1 MKTRYKISI
10 IATLFAVTLFSLF
23 SFYYAPIICDDV
35 IFQLDGCHNYLEE
48 KYAKLPVVQHF
59 MSIYPEAAGLG
70 YSTGMFRVQTV
81 YADAMLADKVFAH
94 LEIDLHDSS
103 IVYACSN
110 HNKGEDYLISRI
122 ANPTIDDL
130 DGNNCRTLNQIKA
143 ISKWDF
149 RSMPSYVIIP
159 KGAVIEGN
167 EYLIPK
173 EITVVLGKNSTVT
186 WSNEDDVAHALVSN
200 DKNNPWATGLMRP
213 GESSSVKFNSTGI
226 FNYHGAPGPWITG
239 TVIVLEN

>member
-1 MKTRYKISI
+1 M
-10 IATLFAVTLFSLF
+10 
-23 SFYYAPIICDDV
+23 
-35 IFQLDGCHNYLEE
+35 IFQLDKCHNHLEE
-48 KYAKLPVVQHF
+48 KYTKLPVVQHF
-59 MSIYPEAAGLG
+59 MSIYPEAAELG
-70 YSTGMFRVQTV
+70 YSTGMFQVQTV

-103 IVYACSN
+103 AVYTCSN

-130 DGNNCRTLNQIKA
+130 DDDNCRTLNQIKA

-149 RSMPSYVIIP
+149 RAEPSYVIIP
-159 KGAVIEGN
+159 PGAVIEGN
-167 EYLIPK
+167 EHLIPK
-173 EITVVLGKNSTVT
+173 VITVVLGKNDTVT
-186 WSNEDDVAHALVSN
+186 WSNEDDVAHALVGD
-200 DKNNPWATGLMRP
+200 DKNNPWATGFVKP

-226 FNYHGAPGPWITG
+226 FSYHGIPGPWITG